1 MKLYK
6 YCRILG
12 VITVSAIATVSIG
25 ASISPN
31 KKVHEEIYTVMPEDN
46 LWRIASKYS
55 TDEDNIQEF
64 IYEIKKDNPHIG
76 NYLQVGQKL
85 VIKKELAD
93 IAVSTNSAKIAK
105 QYGLSGKK
113 SNEILNQK

>member
-6 YCRILG
+6 YRRILG
-12 VITVSAIATVSIG
+12 VIAVSAIGVVSIG

-46 LWRIASKYS
+46 LWQISSRYC

-76 NYLQVGQKL
+76 NYLQPGQKL

-93 IAVSTNSAKIAK
+93 TAISTNSSK
-105 QYGLSGKK
+105 
-113 SNEILNQK
+113 

>member
-6 YCRILG
+6 YRRILG
-12 VITVSAIATVSIG
+12 VIAVSAIATVSIE

-46 LWRIASKYS
+46 LWQISSRYC
-55 TDEDNIQEF
+55 TDEDNIQKF

-76 NYLQVGQKL
+76 NYLQVGQKII
-85 VIKKELAD
+85 IKKELAD
-93 IAVSTNSAKIAK
+93 TAISTNSSK
-105 QYGLSGKK
+105 
-113 SNEILNQK
+113 